1 MMAKMTGDETYQR
14 DLLDHMHSVDVLIA
28 ILRECAVG
36 HHGVLAA
43 LISVVHRDDHGEV
56 IFY

>member
-1 MMAKMTGDETYQR
+1 MAKLTGDETYQR
-14 DLLDHMHSVDVLIA
+14 DLFDHMHSVDVLIA

>member
-1 MMAKMTGDETYQR
+1 MTGDETYQC
-14 DLLDHMHSVDVLIA
+14 DLLDYMHSVDVLLA
-28 ILRECAVG
+28 IFRECAVG

-56 IFY
+56 ILY